1 MAADKYTI
9 RLEKVLMLL
18 KGARDAHWEGNGYVW
33 DKNTDLLISALNKIF
48 AGEYEWP
55 ARAASTAYAYGDSI
69 EDGDFRYTCV
79 QAGTTGAGSVTFPTA
94 IGGTVTDGTVV
105 WECMERLPLVLWDE
119 TLAENIAAN
128 GQSKTGYESDSVIY
142 TMTCDWSEGL
152 YVPVG
157 HYVKITS
164 SNFTDANNYD
174 YRYVTALCTTAGT
187 LGTEPDY
194 SSATT
199 ITKGDAVPNSGGT
212 AVLEVYEASCTS
224 SGYGTCP
231 TLVGFNDCVND
242 IKDYE
247 DVHIFMK
254 ETAFRNL

>member
-18 KGARDAHWEGNGYVW
+18 KGARWYHWDGKGIVW
-33 DKNTDLLISALNKIF
+33 DKNTDLLVSALNKIF

-55 ARAASTAYAYGDSI
+55 ARAASTDYAFGDSI
-69 EDGDFRYTCV
+69 EDGNFRYTCV

-94 IGGTVTDGTVV
+94 IGGTVTDGTVI

-119 TLAENIAAN
+119 ALAENIAAN
-128 GQSKTGYESDSVIY
+128 GQAKTEYESRETIWQWSRSVG
-142 TMTCDWSEGL
+142 CAVD
-152 YVPVG
+152 VG
-157 HYVKITS
+157 DLVNITS
-164 SNFTDANNYD
+164 SSYTDDGNYE
-174 YRYVTALCTTAGT
+174 YVYITAIVTSAGT

-194 SSATT
+194 LSVTT
-199 ITKGDAVPNSGGT
+199 VTKGDAVTNSGGT
-212 AVLEVYEASCTS
+212 AVLEVYSGSCKAAGT
-224 SGYGTCP
+224 GTCP
-231 TLVGFNDCVND
+231 TFVGFEDCVND